1 MLNQNKEKNFPLNF
15 YENGQLKSSL
25 DWWSHWHPRH
35 RPWSCGQGY
44 PTQSRSLRLR
54 GTSLHICQRNYFRF
68 HLWLIVITMLS
79 VVTAVSDEK
88 KLVCCHGW
96 RCRAPSCLWVQ
107 TAVPLHCTMYNLPSE
122 PCLLWIS
129 GWPVRSS
136 PYSPTAQA
144 AQRCLVGDEIWFCW
158 LQLRNVQITS

>member
-1 MLNQNKEKNFPLNF
+1 MQNCFNYFPPNF

-25 DWWSHWHPRH
+25 DWWSHWHRHH
-35 RPWSCGQGY
+35 RPWSCGRGY
-44 PTQSRSLRLR
+44 PPQSPSLRLR
-54 GTSLHICQRNYFRF
+54 GTSLHICHRNYFRF

-122 PCLLWIS
+122 PRLLWIS
-129 GWPVRSS
+129 GWSVRSL

-144 AQRCLVGDEIWFCW
+144 AHRCLVGDEIWFCW
-158 LQLRNVQITS
+158 LQLRNVQTTS